1 LDAHFNPYW
10 IFFISSI
17 AEIVGYASC
26 KLNDVYGRKKM
37 FMVFLTLIGVSC
49 LVEAIFLTLPA
60 SASSNDLFAL
70 ILKILFAGLTKAAA
84 SAVFDSCYVY
94 NSLFYTTEI
103 RTTAVLFSAN
113 VGVVGSF
120 VSPQV
125 RYLGVLVWQPLTYI
139 FYAFNAFASIGVL
152 FLLADP
158 SKMEFK

>member
-1 LDAHFNPYW
+1 MNSFSNFYHF
-10 IFFISSI
+10 FH
-17 AEIVGYASC
+17 
-26 KLNDVYGRKKM
+26 VYTTFGM
-37 FMVFLTLIGVSC
+37 FK
-49 LVEAIFLTLPA
+49 
-60 SASSNDLFAL
+60 NLFMIHVM

-120 VSPQV
+120 LSPQV

-152 FLLADP
+152 FLLDDP
-158 SKMEFK
+158 SKKEFK

>member
-1 LDAHFNPYW
+1 MDAHFNPYW

-26 KLNDVYGRKKM
+26 KLNDVYGRKRM

-60 SASSNDLFAL
+60 SASTNDLFSF
-70 ILKILFAGLTKAAA
+70 ILNILFAGLTKAAA

-120 VSPQV
+120 LSPQV